1 MLGMAGLSG
10 CGIFVSKDH
19 LKKHDVWYSLL
30 KACKMPGEVASLT
43 RDHVIDWVKRYGKA
57 WQEQSVKG
65 ILELFTEAG
74 TKLELV
80 TEVVF
85 PCPLSMT

>member
-1 MLGMAGLSG
+1 
-10 CGIFVSKDH
+10 
-19 LKKHDVWYSLL
+19 
-30 KACKMPGEVASLT
+30 MPGEVASLT

-74 TKLELV
+74 TKKLELKLRS
-80 TEVVF
+80 
-85 PCPLSMT
+85 CWKLSLSVRKMT